1 MKKELVQFLKENLG
15 IFAWC
20 HEDMPGIV
28 AEVIQYCLNVNL
40 EKKANGKWMM
50 CVCGLHIPEQCLP

>member
-1 MKKELVQFLKENLG
+1 MKKELVKFLKENLD

-50 CVCGLHIPEQCLP
+50 CVWTSHT